1 MEKDFAGV
9 LKGCWIL
16 IISIHS
22 LAWRKTT
29 DYSSLLKKVTISI
42 HSLAWRKTNCICI
55 YIFRLEFQSTLSHG
69 ERHAIPPKIVQNN
82 YYFNPLS
89 RMEKDQMMYEVVSY
103 NFNFNPLSRMEKDT
117 IRDYNL
123 YRESISIHSLAWRK
137 TTLSFVSTFPPLI
150 SIHSLAWRK
159 TNISRP
165 LIKNIN
171 ISIHSLAYKMSR
183 PNAQKILY

>member
-69 ERHAIPPKIVQNN
+69 ERHLLAISPTCSGLFQSTLSHGERHYNTKIIDFGNG
-82 YYFNPLS
+82 
-89 RMEKDQMMYEVVSY
+89 
-103 NFNFNPLSRMEKDT
+103 
-117 IRDYNL
+117 
-123 YRESISIHSLAWRK
+123 ISIHSLAWRK
-137 TTLSFVSTFPPLI
+137 TLLF
-150 SIHSLAWRK
+150 
-159 TNISRP
+159 
-165 LIKNIN
+165 
-171 ISIHSLAYKMSR
+171 
-183 PNAQKILY
+183 